1 MSRRTIR
8 AAAGI
13 ALAAVVAGAVSV
25 SLGGQAVGQAA
36 EEPVAPRYAEV
47 CPHGH
52 NGFSCDVSS
61 YRSDIAELQER
72 VAALE
77 GEQ

>member
-1 MSRRTIR
+1 MSKHTMRV
-8 AAAGI
+8 AAGLV
-13 ALAAVVAGAVSV
+13 LAAVVAGAVSAG
-25 SLGGQAVGQAA
+25 LGGQAVGQAA
-36 EEPVAPRYAEV
+36 EEPVAPRYADI

>member
-1 MSRRTIR
+1 MPRHAMRV
-8 AAAGI
+8 AAGI
-13 ALAAVVAGAVSV
+13 ALAAVIAGAVSTG
-25 SLGGQAVGQAA
+25 LGGSAVGQSV
-36 EEPVAPRYAEV
+36 EEPVAPRYADI

-61 YRSDIAELQER
+61 YRSDITELQEC

-77 GEQ
+77 RER

>member
-1 MSRRTIR
+1 MSRRTMR

-13 ALAAVVAGAVSV
+13 ALAAVVVGAVSV

>member
-1 MSRRTIR
+1 MPKHTIR
-8 AAAGI
+8 VTAGL
-13 ALAAVVAGAVSV
+13 ALAVVVAGAVSTG
-25 SLGGQAVGQAA
+25 LGGQAVGQAA
-36 EEPVAPRYAEV
+36 EEPVAPRYADI